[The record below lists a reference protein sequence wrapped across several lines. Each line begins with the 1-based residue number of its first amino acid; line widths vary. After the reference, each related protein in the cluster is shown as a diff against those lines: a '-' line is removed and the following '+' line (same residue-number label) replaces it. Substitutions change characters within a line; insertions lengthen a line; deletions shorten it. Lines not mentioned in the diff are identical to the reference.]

1 MRSVVTARGFT
12 ASCTQAPSCQA
23 GRLAFLREI
32 GRSPSIRNS
41 TPRPHK
47 PQRSQRVVDIDLAIG
62 NFLHEFLAN

>member
-32 GRSPSIRNS
+32 GRSLNTRNS
-41 TPRPHK
+41 TPRPHEA
-47 PQRSQRVVDIDLAIG
+47 QTSQRVVDIDLVIG
-62 NFLHEFLAN
+62 NFLNEFLAN